1 MPNKMFGELFQHLR
15 KKCGYTLREYCR
27 TFGKDAGYMS
37 KIERG
42 VLAPP
47 TSSNELRSW
56 AMSLGLKEGSEDW
69 EMFFTTAAVSAGRI
83 PEKVMT
89 DEEVMPHLPIL
100 LRTMTGEKLTE
111 EKLRAL
117 IEVIKSS

>member
-1 MPNKMFGELFQHLR
+1 MHNRMFGELFQHLR
-15 KKCGYTLREYCR
+15 KQCGYTLREYCR

-47 TSSNELRSW
+47 TSGNELRSW
-56 AMSLGLKEGSEDW
+56 AMSLGLKEDTEAW
-69 EMFFTTAAVSAGRI
+69 EMFFTTAAISAGRI
-83 PEKVMT
+83 PDSVMT
-89 DEEVMPHLPIL
+89 DEEVLPHLPIL

-117 IEVIKSS
+117 IEVIKKT